1 MSKIKTM
8 GASPL
13 SGSIFYGTLD
23 TDKGLWVGQKTN
35 VTEIARLA
43 VAEHLFQT
51 GESHTYALKDGREL
65 VLSVQVREVKD
76 EQ

>member
-23 TDKGLWVGQKTN
+23 TDKGRWVGQKTD
-35 VTEIARLA
+35 VTEIARRA
-43 VAEHLFQT
+43 VAEHLYQT
-51 GESHTYALKDGREL
+51 GDSHTYELKDGRQL
-65 VLSVQVREVKD
+65 VLSVEIREAK
-76 EQ
+76 

>member
-23 TDKGLWVGQKTN
+23 TDKGRWVGQKSD
-35 VTEIARLA
+35 VTEMARRA
-43 VAEHLFQT
+43 VAEHLYQT
-51 GESHTYALKDGREL
+51 GDSHTYELKDGRHL

-76 EQ
+76 GQ

>member
-23 TDKGLWVGQKTN
+23 TDKGRWFGQKTD
-35 VTEIARLA
+35 VTDMARRA
-43 VAEHLFQT
+43 VAEHLYHT
-51 GESHTYALKDGREL
+51 GDTHTYELKDGRLL
-65 VLSVQVREVKD
+65 VLSVEIREAK
-76 EQ
+76 